1 MVSRRRAFVLS
12 VLACFVSVTSWRL
25 SPTTRSITQPYKI
38 SGYKNEP
45 VLTVVDPKSS
55 SRIHLVGV
63 SHGSESSARLVSEVI
78 SEINPKAVVV
88 ELCDDRWM
96 SLSLEYDIVP
106 RQNRTALEYFKAKK
120 PELEARRAQG
130 SLFESA
136 NSLGSFLGKQ
146 GPVGG
151 VFLLLGI
158 FVGAVQRLSRT
169 AQSGDEFVTAMRMA
183 EQANIPI
190 VLGDAPQNDTLASI
204 KKVFSPATIDPLEA
218 RQGAESLL
226 FSAFGVLL
234 PGRVPPA
241 VAKVCVKNKPFHEH
255 INSLRLWPLS
265 ITVCPACL
273 LTCLL

>member
-1 MVSRRRAFVLS
+1 MQRKTHQQYNVRIEVVFLLLVLILRLFVDT
-12 VLACFVSVTSWRL
+12 FV
-25 SPTTRSITQPYKI
+25 
-38 SGYKNEP
+38 
-45 VLTVVDPKSS
+45 
-55 SRIHLVGV
+55 
-63 SHGSESSARLVSEVI
+63 
-78 SEINPKAVVV
+78 
-88 ELCDDRWM
+88 
-96 SLSLEYDIVP
+96 IV
-106 RQNRTALEYFKAKK
+106 
-120 PELEARRAQG
+120 
-130 SLFESA
+130 
-136 NSLGSFLGKQ
+136 
-146 GPVGG
+146 
-151 VFLLLGI
+151 LLLGI